1 MEGVFKVTQKLLKEV
16 LIKKYNENKIAHFYL
31 INNTDNAQTFQN
43 KLNLEKWI
51 ENLLI
56 EITQKFS
63 STSFSNHAD
72 ILIIGKEKDQHLANT
87 EQSSSNYN
95 VDDLVEINRFI
106 SHKPLELPRK
116 VIVIYHTH
124 LLSEVV
130 QNKLLKVLEEPD
142 NSTIFFLLNPTGV
155 SLLPTVESRAIQ
167 LRVKPSQ
174 DLTKSDIVINE
185 QQKKLNL
192 TEIVQQTP
200 LHVFLEKFKNKEHEV
215 TQSIIHSLN
224 ELPLDKAKKGLE
236 MLKWFEKSKAH
247 YNSSQQRLF
256 EAYNLFKESCK

>member
-1 MEGVFKVTQKLLKEV
+1 MNQKVLKDLLV
-16 LIKKYNENKIAHFYL
+16 KKYNEKKISHFYL
-31 INNTDNAQTFQN
+31 INNTDNTQSFEN
-43 KLNLEKWI
+43 KLNLEKWT
-51 ENLLI
+51 EKLLS
-56 EITQKFS
+56 EISQNFS
-63 STSFSNHAD
+63 ATSFSNHAD
-72 ILIIGKEKDQHLANT
+72 ILIIGKEKDQHLANI

-95 VDDLVEINRFI
+95 VGDLTEINRFI
-106 SHKPLELPRK
+106 SHKALELPRK
-116 VIVIYHTH
+116 IIIIYHAH
-124 LLSEVV
+124 LLSEIV

-167 LRVKPSQ
+167 LRVKPSKELSHS
-174 DLTKSDIVINE
+174 DLITND
-185 QQKKLNL
+185 QQQKLNL
-192 TEIVQQTP
+192 VEIVQQTP

-224 ELPLDKAKKGLE
+224 DLPPSAANKGLE

-256 EAYNLFKESCK
+256 ETYNLFKTSSK